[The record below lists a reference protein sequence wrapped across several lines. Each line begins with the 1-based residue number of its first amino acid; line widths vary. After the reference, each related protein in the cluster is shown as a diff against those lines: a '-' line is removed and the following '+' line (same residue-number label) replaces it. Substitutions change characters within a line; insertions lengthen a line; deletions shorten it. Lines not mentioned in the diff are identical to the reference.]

1 MARIGLL
8 VPSSNTSVEPEFYR
22 LLPPEVTVHT
32 ARLLLTQITPD
43 TLRSM
48 LNDLDTQSRLLASA
62 DVDVIVLGAVAPA
75 LTKGLA
81 YDRELVQRIEAA
93 AGKRATTTATALL
106 EALRH
111 LHAQRVSI
119 AAPYDERIS
128 AMAKSFLEGNGIG
141 VVGTRELGLVDN
153 QTVGRLAAADAY
165 ELGRAADQADAD
177 AVVFAGTN
185 MRTMEVVEQLEI
197 ELGKP
202 VVSTTAAALWSAL
215 RFVGYAGAI
224 EGHGRLLRG
233 IAGASAD

>member
-8 VPSSNTSVEPEFYR
+8 VPSSNTSVETEFYR

-32 ARLLLTQITPD
+32 ARLLLTHISPE

-75 LTKGLA
+75 LTQGLG
-81 YDRELVQRIEAA
+81 YDRELARRIEGV

-111 LHAQRVSI
+111 LNVSRI
-119 AAPYDERIS
+119 ALAGPYDASIT
-128 AMAKSFLEGNGIG
+128 ALAKAFLEGNGIG
-141 VVGTRELGLVDN
+141 VVATRELGLVDN
-153 QTVGRLAAADAY
+153 TQVGRLTAADACD
-165 ELGRAADQADAD
+165 LGRAADRPDAD

-185 MRTMEVVEQLEI
+185 MRTMEAVEQLER

-215 RFVGYAGAI
+215 RLVGHSGSI
-224 EGHGRLLRG
+224 EGYGRLLRE
-233 IAGASAD
+233 IARTK